1 LSRDAGNQAG
11 ANGKGGAARSR
22 LFYWLPRVVKSE
34 RGGFEMNDGSIMKRT
49 ALALLAALIGLGT
62 ARADTLEE
70 KAAMCAGC
78 HGENGVPQEKTTP
91 VIWGQY
97 QGYLYLQLRD
107 YKRGDRKD
115 DQMTPVVDLLERDDL
130 LALAKYFS
138 EKQWPRLGQ
147 PAAPAEVVTRAQR
160 ANGSVGC
167 TGCHQASY
175 LGEGTQ
181 PRLAGQWREY
191 MQQTML
197 DFRTHKRG
205 NNPGM
210 SDLMAATSEDDIKT
224 MAEYLAGL

>member
-1 LSRDAGNQAG
+1 
-11 ANGKGGAARSR
+11 
-22 LFYWLPRVVKSE
+22 V
-34 RGGFEMNDGSIMKRT
+34 RGGFETNDGSIMKRI
-49 ALALLAALIGLGT
+49 ALALLAALIGLGA

-130 LALAKYFS
+130 VALAKYFS

-147 PAAPAEVVTRAQR
+147 PAAPADVVTRAQR

-175 LGEGTQ
+175 MGEGTQ

-210 SDLMAATSEDDIKT
+210 SDLMAATSEDDIKA
-224 MAEYLAGL
+224 MAEYASGLQ

>member
-1 LSRDAGNQAG
+1 MKLTAIAVLVVVL
-11 ANGKGGAARSR
+11 GKLNAAH
-22 LFYWLPRVVKSE
+22 
-34 RGGFEMNDGSIMKRT
+34 
-49 ALALLAALIGLGT
+49 
-62 ARADTLEE
+62 ADTLEE

-78 HGENGVPQEKTTP
+78 HGENGIPQEKTTP

-115 DQMTPVVDLLERDDL
+115 DQMTPVIDLLERDDM

-147 PAAPAEVVTRAQR
+147 PAAPADVTARAQR

-167 TGCHQASY
+167 TGCHQANY

-181 PRLAGQWREY
+181 PRLAGQSKEY
-191 MQQTML
+191 LLQSAL
-197 DFRTHKRG
+197 DFRTRKR
-205 NNPGM
+205 
-210 SDLMAATSEDDIKT
+210 
-224 MAEYLAGL
+224 

>member
-1 LSRDAGNQAG
+1 MKLTAFAVLVTVLG
-11 ANGKGGAARSR
+11 ALGA
-22 LFYWLPRVVKSE
+22 
-34 RGGFEMNDGSIMKRT
+34 
-49 ALALLAALIGLGT
+49 

-78 HGENGVPQEKTTP
+78 HGESGVPQEKTTP

-115 DQMTPVVDLLERDDL
+115 DQMTPVVDLLERDDMV
-130 LALAKYFS
+130 ALAKYFS

-147 PAAPAEVVTRAQR
+147 PAAPADVATRAQR

-181 PRLAGQWREY
+181 PRLAGQWKEY
-191 MQQTML
+191 LLQSML
-197 DFRTHKRG
+197 DFRTRKRA

-210 SDLMAATSEDDIKT
+210 SDLMLATSEDDIKA

>member
-1 LSRDAGNQAG
+1 MR
-11 ANGKGGAARSR
+11 
-22 LFYWLPRVVKSE
+22 
-34 RGGFEMNDGSIMKRT
+34 RT
-49 ALALLAALIGLGT
+49 ALALLAALTTLG
-62 ARADTLEE
+62 AAQADALEE

-130 LALAKYFS
+130 VALAKYFS

-147 PAAPAEVVTRAQR
+147 AAAPADVVTRAQR
-160 ANGSVGC
+160 ANGSIGC

-175 LGEGTQ
+175 MGEGTQ

-210 SDLMAATSEDDIKT
+210 SDLMAATSEDDIKA
-224 MAEYLAGL
+224 MAEYASGLQ

>member
-1 LSRDAGNQAG
+1 M
-11 ANGKGGAARSR
+11 
-22 LFYWLPRVVKSE
+22 
-34 RGGFEMNDGSIMKRT
+34 RGGLEKNDGSIMKRT
-49 ALALLAALIGLGT
+49 ALALLAALIGLGS

-115 DQMTPVVDLLERDDL
+115 NQMTPVVDLLERDDL

-147 PAAPAEVVTRAQR
+147 PAAPADVVTRAQR

-175 LGEGTQ
+175 MGEGTQ

-210 SDLMAATSEDDIKT
+210 SDLMAATAEDDIKA
-224 MAEYLAGL
+224 MAEYTAGLQ

>member
-1 LSRDAGNQAG
+1 
-11 ANGKGGAARSR
+11 
-22 LFYWLPRVVKSE
+22 
-34 RGGFEMNDGSIMKRT
+34 MKRT
-49 ALALLAALIGLGT
+49 ALALLAVLIGLGG
-62 ARADTLEE
+62 ACADTLEE

-115 DQMTPVVDLLERDDL
+115 DQMTPVVDLLERDDMA
-130 LALAKYFS
+130 ALAKYFS

-147 PAAPAEVVTRAQR
+147 PAAPADIVARAQR

-197 DFRTHKRG
+197 DFRARKRG

-210 SDLMAATSEDDIKT
+210 SDLMLATSEDDIKA
-224 MAEYLAGL
+224 MAEYTSGLQ